1 MAEIIAHPKA
11 APEPMITAPAPISE
25 SHDLSGF
32 DCGKPPLDDWLKHRA
47 LRSEGRSA
55 RAFVVAHGKCVI
67 GYYCIATGAAL
78 AKDAPGNIRRNM
90 PNPIPVMIIGRLAVD
105 KAYQGQGMG
114 PAMLKDALQRI
125 LGVSKTVGARAVM
138 IHAIDNDA
146 VAFYAAYGFKPFPLD
161 SRTMFLPIEEIAAAI
176 A

>member
-11 APEPMITAPAPISE
+11 SESVLAAPAPISDK
-25 SHDLSGF
+25 HDLSSF
-32 DCGKPPLDDWLKHRA
+32 DCGKAPLDDWLKYRA

-55 RAFVVAHGKCVI
+55 RAYVVAHGKVVI
-67 GYYCIATGAAL
+67 GYYCLAGGAVI
-78 AKDAPGNIRRNM
+78 AKDAPGKIRRNM

-105 KAYQGQGMG
+105 KLYQGQGIG

-125 LGVSKTVGARAVM
+125 LGVSKAVGARAVM
-138 IHAIDNDA
+138 VHAIDNDA
-146 VAFYAAYGFKPFPLD
+146 LAFYAAYGFKPFPLD
-161 SRTMFLPIEEIAAAI
+161 SRTMCLPIEDIVAAI